1 MMTADTLSSLARKAS
16 ASSASVTSSRLMA
29 LTGGRLMRMTATA
42 PSRSISINSTRSSPR
57 VCAGGTPALRS
68 PVFAGGT
75 PALRSPV
82 FAGGTPALRSPVFAG
97 GTPALRSPV
106 FAGGTP
112 ALRSPVFAGGTP
124 ALLLSQRSGQG
135 AGRARLRVRPASGY
149 RLERQA
155 TGVRRQ
161 VRDEHAFHRGQHVVP
176 PRQRPEHLELLYYLR
191 RHTLRLGQES
201 PHVGKR
207 RVGPGVKPVGVQP
220 DEVRDLLVAQSR
232 RSTA

>member
-57 VCAGGTPALRS
+57 VC
-68 PVFAGGT
+68 AGGT

-191 RHTLRLGQES
+191 
-201 PHVGKR
+201 
-207 RVGPGVKPVGVQP
+207 
-220 DEVRDLLVAQSR
+220 
-232 RSTA
+232 

>member
-57 VCAGGTPALRS
+57 VC
-68 PVFAGGT
+68 AGGT

>member
-16 ASSASVTSSRLMA
+16 ASSASVTSSRVMA

-57 VCAGGTPALRS
+57 VC
-68 PVFAGGT
+68 AGGT

-161 VRDEHAFHRGQHVVP
+161 VRDEHAFHRGQPVVP

>member
-82 FAGGTPALRSPVFAG
+82 CAG